1 MIQTAIRDYA
11 HEMTQVRLP
20 RWDELPGIELYS
32 DQMIHYL
39 RSVLKFLDDPSGERA
54 VITATMVNNYV
65 KKKLIPKP
73 TNKRYDRVSIAH
85 IIVISILKNVFSM
98 EEIAHGITLQL
109 EIKNLKSSY
118 DAFVVEFE
126 RSMGAIFGQL
136 DQNPACPAVA
146 IDDLDPRTA
155 TLSYASLAV
164 ASKLLIKKL
173 LQEEGFYDR
182 KESQ

>member
-20 RWDELPGIELYS
+20 RWDELPGLELYS

-39 RSVLKFLDDPSGERA
+39 RSVLRFLEDPSEERPP
-54 VITATMVNNYV
+54 ITATMVNNYV
-65 KKKLIPKP
+65 KKKLLPKP
-73 TNKRYDRVSIAH
+73 RNKRYDRVSIAH
-85 IIVISILKNVFSM
+85 MIVISILKNVFSM
-98 EEIAHGITLQL
+98 EEIAHGISLQL

-118 DAFVVEFE
+118 DAFVIEFE
-126 RSMGAIFGQL
+126 RSMEAIFGQL
-136 DQNPACPAVA
+136 DENPACPAVS
-146 IDDLDPRTA
+146 IDDLDPCTA
-155 TLSYASLAV
+155 TLSYATLAV

-182 KESQ
+182 KKAL